1 MGWLHPRYD
10 HVERDPDGFDPCT
23 GDRRGFVSYLGAAAL
38 AGVALAFPIKQET
51 IVTKIIS
58 IMAVAFALAAGS
70 ITVMT
75 VQHRF
80 IATYE
85 NRQSWIEPACGPVQ
99 SLPSVTP

>member
-10 HVERDPDGFDPCT
+10 HVGEILT
-23 GDRRGFVSYLGAAAL
+23 VSTLALAIGAAWSAIS
-38 AGVALAFPIKQET
+38 ARRHWPAWRWRFRSNET